1 MTTPAFSHDS
11 PRPHNPALSGH
22 SDLGTPNAVRISDP
36 GDLISAVPAL
46 LGFHPRRSLVA
57 ICLTGTSVGAVMRH
71 DLVLHDP
78 AGVHGVMELVLD
90 QFAAVSIREGADRV
104 LVVVV
109 DDRIPP
115 RARSGDL
122 WRHSAIVDRFRE
134 LLCAGGTELAAAH
147 LVPRIEAGAQW
158 RDLVGHSRGVL
169 PDPAASEV
177 AAAQVFGGRAI
188 RGSREEL
195 EAVLDP
201 VPAGEQ
207 ACIAEIIDAA
217 REASVRGVA
226 LAHTASDPAGVER
239 AHLERVLARIAA
251 LDSGDEITAHEC
263 ADMALALENP
273 HVRDALLA
281 LTIGE
286 RADAAEQMW
295 IHLGRSL
302 PDPERAEPLALLGYS
317 SYVRGDGPMAGVALC
332 AALAADP
339 CHRLANLLD
348 DALQAGIRPDAL
360 RDLADLGYEVAQDLG
375 VQLPPRGGLSPR
387 GV

>member
-11 PRPHNPALSGH
+11 PCPHDRARPGDSEI
-22 SDLGTPNAVRISDP
+22 GTPRAVRISDP

-71 DLVLHDP
+71 DLVLHDRGEVSP
-78 AGVHGVMELVLD
+78 VMGLVLE
-90 QFAAVSIREGADRV
+90 QFAAVGIREGADRV

-115 RARSGDL
+115 RPRTGDL
-122 WRHSAIVDRFRE
+122 ARHRAIVDRFRE
-134 LLCAGGTELAAAH
+134 LLHAGGIELVAAH
-147 LVPRIEAGAQW
+147 LVPAVQAGVPW
-158 RDLVGHSRGVL
+158 HDLDGERRGTV
-169 PDPAASEV
+169 PDPNASAV
-177 AAAQVFGGRAI
+177 AAAQVLGGRAI

-195 EAVLDP
+195 EAVLTP
-201 VPAGEQ
+201 MPSEQ

-217 REASVRGVA
+217 REAKVRGHA
-226 LAHTASDPAGVER
+226 LARTAFDPDGAER
-239 AHLERVLARIAA
+239 ADLELVLARIAA
-251 LDSGDEITAHEC
+251 LDAGAEITLQDS

-273 HVRDALLA
+273 DVRDALLA
-281 LTIGE
+281 LAVGDH
-286 RADAAEQMW
+286 ADAAEQMW
-295 IHLGRSL
+295 IRLGRTL

-332 AALAADP
+332 AALEADP
-339 CHRLANLLD
+339 GHRLANLLD
-348 DALQAGIRPDAL
+348 DALQAGIRPGAL
-360 RDLADLGYEVAQDLG
+360 RDLADLGHSVARDLG
-375 VQLPPRGGLSPR
+375 VTMPFRGGLPPG